1 MKQRGFTPN
10 PFLII
15 LVIIVV
21 LGIVGGFWLF
31 EYLGLS
37 VSIQDIKNCNLI
49 ERQMTDGERLLCFCP
64 LGSKKFQSK
73 MGAFCAINSQRPC
86 GVDADCTT
94 DEKCISNDSK
104 KWFCSG
110 GWAGC
115 HYIDPED
122 PKEICVD

>member
-64 LGSKKFQSK
+64 LGSKKF
-73 MGAFCAINSQRPC
+73 RR
-86 GVDADCTT
+86 
-94 DEKCISNDSK
+94 
-104 KWFCSG
+104 W
-110 GWAGC
+110 
-115 HYIDPED
+115 
-122 PKEICVD
+122 